1 MKARRRKRCDI
12 IATGVNSDRTLE
24 LLSGKP
30 AQAYQFRLYIAGTN
44 LHSSRAIQH
53 VRKLC
58 RLLCPSQVDLEIIDL
73 YQQPGMARHDN
84 VIAAP
89 VLIKISP
96 PPRRTFVGD
105 LSETVKVLTGLGIT
119 TARTKDVGTES

>member
-1 MKARRRKRCDI
+1 MKARRGQRCEI
-12 IATGVNSDRTLE
+12 VATGVNAEQTLE
-24 LLSGKP
+24 KLSGKP
-30 AQAYQFRLYIAGTN
+30 AQTYQIRLYIAGTN
-44 LHSSRAIQH
+44 LHSSRAIQ
-53 VRKLC
+53 RIRELC
-58 RLLCPSQVDLEIIDL
+58 RLLRPSQVELEIIDL